1 MGSCGSECKTLTG
14 AQQHWAVRH
23 LIGLGCSAPITAW
36 ASQIPA
42 RSKELMADP
51 SAPAGTRQE
60 GPQHCWSSP
69 AKLQPDNS
77 VWFATVTCVLLHQ
90 TENSC
95 APQSNREHT
104 GRLQEQGFWIS
115 QATVNLAMTLF
126 SYLWRMVCALLLCC
140 IRNNALWLTP
150 RSRAT
155 VFYEA
160 SCKRQEKLLLL
171 KLQ

>member
-1 MGSCGSECKTLTG
+1 MVSECNTLTG
-14 AQQHWAVRH
+14 AQQPSAVRH
-23 LIGLGCSAPITAW
+23 PSGLGCSAPVTAW

-42 RSKELMADP
+42 RKRELMANP
-51 SAPAGTRQE
+51 SAPAGARQE
-60 GPQHCWSSP
+60 GCPLLCCSSP
-69 AKLQPDNS
+69 EKQQPGNS

-90 TENSC
+90 TENRC
-95 APQSNREHT
+95 
-104 GRLQEQGFWIS
+104 LQEQGFCIS

-126 SYLWRMVCALLLCC
+126 SYLWRMLCALLLRRL
-140 IRNNALWLTP
+140 RNKALWLTP
-150 RSRAT
+150 HSRAT